1 LAQIK
6 QHPRD
11 ELVNKQLMA
20 RAERMYEESLG
31 TLRDAI
37 LGQLADFRAV
47 LAQQERRDI
56 ARVREDF
63 TSFLDEL
70 ERTR

>member
-1 LAQIK
+1 LA
-6 QHPRD
+6 
-11 ELVNKQLMA
+11 
-20 RAERMYEESLG
+20 G
-31 TLRDAI
+31 
-37 LGQLADFRAV
+37 FRSV
-47 LAQQERRDI
+47 LAQQDRRDI